1 MYTIDMNIVMNKKMI
16 NRIIVYAA
24 GLLVLA
30 VGITMN
36 TKTNLGV
43 SPIISVPFT
52 ISTLSGINF
61 GDMTMVVYCVFVL
74 TEMLLH
80 CWHVLVAKEHES
92 LKELLIKDALQIPVC
107 IVFTR
112 FLNVFSRALPSVS
125 NNLPLQLVYLCA
137 AIVLTGIG
145 AAMSLN
151 MRIVPNPGDGIVQ
164 VLSDTTRLHGR
175 RGKGVGFCKNCF
187 DGFNVCLSFIIG
199 LVSGNFLLGLGLGTI
214 CAAIGVGRVIHV
226 FNRLTSAKIK
236 ALTDM

>member
-1 MYTIDMNIVMNKKMI
+1 MNKRTI
-16 NRIIVYAA
+16 NRILIYAA
-24 GLLVLA
+24 GLMILA

-74 TEMLLH
+74 VEMLLH
-80 CWHVLVAKEHES
+80 CWHVLVAREQVN

-107 IVFTR
+107 MIFTR
-112 FLNVFSRALPSVS
+112 FLNVFAKALPAV
-125 NNLPLQLVYLCA
+125 NDNLPLQLLYLCA

-145 AAMSLN
+145 AALSLN

-164 VLSDTTRLHGR
+164 VFSDTTRLHGR
-175 RGKGVGFCKNCF
+175 TGKGVGFCKNCF
-187 DGFNVCLSFIIG
+187 DVFNVCLSFTIG
-199 LVSGNFLLGLGLGTI
+199 LVSGHFLLGLGIGTV
-214 CAAIGVGRVIHV
+214 CAAIGVGRVIYV

-236 ALTDM
+236 ELTGM